1 MAIIYSKNGTPYFDH
16 PLTPQEQLLYDKIV
30 GDSMFNPPVGMG
42 SLRSIRTRTGE
53 KGVPE
58 EGHKDGEEA

>member
-1 MAIIYSKNGTPYFDH
+1 MPIIYSKDGTPYFDH
-16 PLTPQEQLLYDKIV
+16 PLTPQEQLLCDKIF
-30 GDSMFNPPVGMG
+30 GDIFKPPVGMG

>member
-1 MAIIYSKNGTPYFDH
+1 MPIIYLKDGTPYFED
-16 PLTPQEQLLYDKIV
+16 PLTYQEQRLKDKV
-30 GDSMFNPPVGMG
+30 FGDIFKPPVGMG